1 MKKLCFLLLILF
13 SPNLLISHEPQ
24 TSYNLQIIV
33 NNFEKINGEL
43 RVSLSD
49 KKEDF
54 LKHCKYGKVVTVTNN
69 IVTLEIE
76 NIEVGTYAVSLFHD
90 ENNNGVLDTKGL
102 FEMPSEPYGFSNN
115 PSILFGPPS
124 FEKCKLS
131 LNIDKQISIKLN

>member
-1 MKKLCFLLLILF
+1 MLKLYFLLLILF
-13 SPNLLISHEPQ
+13 SSNLLIAQEPQ
-24 TSYNLQIIV
+24 ITYNLQIIV
-33 NNFEKINGEL
+33 NNFEKIKGEL
-43 RVSLSD
+43 QVCLTD